1 MVNGVAPAVGMND
14 CFVSDGDAVVW
25 YYVTDYTQDTAR
37 DEQTMGP
44 ETAAPVFTDMAGHWA
59 ASAVDTVCALGLMDP
74 VAETLFVPD
83 DSADRL
89 TIVTALYRLS
99 GGDGG
104 DPVAW
109 AVENGILTGY
119 GDGVLGTADPVT
131 REQLAIFLYRYAG
144 LQGLDGTAGTGL
156 SGFADSGEVS
166 PWAAEAMAWAVDKG
180 LICGTSAAALSPG
193 ETATRA
199 QMAVILS
206 RWLETA

>member
-1 MVNGVAPAVGMND
+1 MNFTGLIIAVTTFLVIGLFHPIVIKSEYHFGTK
-14 CFVSDGDAVVW
+14 CWWAFALTGII
-25 YYVTDYTQDTAR
+25 
-37 DEQTMGP
+37 
-44 ETAAPVFTDMAGHWA
+44 FIA
-59 ASAVDTVCALGLMDP
+59 ASL
-74 VAETLFVPD
+74 
-83 DSADRL
+83 
-89 TIVTALYRLS
+89 
-99 GGDGG
+99 
-104 DPVAW
+104 

-131 REQLAIFLYRYAG
+131 REQLAVFLYRYAR

-180 LICGTSAAALSPG
+180 LICGTSAATLSPS